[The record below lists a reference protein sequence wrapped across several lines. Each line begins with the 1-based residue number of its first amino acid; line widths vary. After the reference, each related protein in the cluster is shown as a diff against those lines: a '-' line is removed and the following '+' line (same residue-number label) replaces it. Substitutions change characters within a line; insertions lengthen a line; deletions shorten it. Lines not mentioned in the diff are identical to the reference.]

1 MSLPAPSHRL
11 STLLRAIMVAVVL
24 AALPACGGGTG
35 SAPRPA
41 QAAPEPAELQ
51 QGDLHIRASAIPTM
65 QLADSVARDYGIIR
79 GDDRILLLV
88 AVRRGSEAAEAS
100 VPARV
105 DGWVTDLRGRRQ
117 ALSMRELRTG
127 GLVDYIADIQTSLPD
142 TLQFQIKV
150 TPRGEAPRQLDFVR
164 EFHPR

>member
-1 MSLPAPSHRL
+1 MSLPTLVNRL
-11 STLLRAIMVAVVL
+11 LLLPRTVIVAV
-24 AALPACGGGTG
+24 ALVALSACGGGTG

-41 QAAPEPAELQ
+41 QAAPEPAEFQ

-65 QLADSVARDYGIIR
+65 QLADSVARGYGITR

-88 AVRRGSEAAEAS
+88 AVRRGAEAHEVS

-105 DGWVTDLRGRRQ
+105 EGWVTDLRGRRQ
-117 ALSMRELRTG
+117 VLSMRELRTG
-127 GLVDYIADIQTSLPD
+127 ELVDHVADIQTSLPD
-142 TLQFQIKV
+142 TLQFQIMV
-150 TPRGEAPRQLDFVR
+150 TPRGEASRRLDFVR

>member
-1 MSLPAPSHRL
+1 MSLSIPRHPL
-11 STLLRAIMVAVVL
+11 FPLLLAGVVAAVL
-24 AALPACGGGTG
+24 VALPACGGGTG

-41 QAAPEPAELQ
+41 QAAPEPAEFQ
-51 QGDLHIRASAIPTM
+51 QGDLHIRASAVPTM
-65 QLADSVARDYGIIR
+65 QLADSVARGYGITR

-127 GLVDYIADIQTSLPD
+127 ELVDYVADIQTSLPD
-142 TLQFQIKV
+142 TLQFQVRV